1 MDLIDFLKDENCPI
15 KHKSIAEKLFFEKKA
30 PTTMFH
36 NKLQGVQN
44 RKFSEAE
51 KVRILEILKE
61 FGVELSSLTID

>member
-1 MDLIDFLKDENCPI
+1 MKLIDFLKDDTCPI

-51 KVRILEILKE
+51 KLKILEILKD
-61 FGVELSSLTID
+61 FGIELSSLTID